1 MAEATL
7 KRRDL
12 IYPELSYKIVGIL
25 YETFNS
31 LGYGYKETYY
41 QRAIAANLKSNK
53 LFFKEQVLAMVKF
66 KGNVIGKFYLDF
78 LIKDK
83 IILEIKKIDRFSKQ
97 EIN

>member
-53 LFFKEQVLAMVKF
+53 LFFKEQVDR
-66 KGNVIGKFYLDF
+66 VIKVLPP
-78 LIKDK
+78 
-83 IILEIKKIDRFSKQ
+83 IIERLRKMSPLCK
-97 EIN
+97 